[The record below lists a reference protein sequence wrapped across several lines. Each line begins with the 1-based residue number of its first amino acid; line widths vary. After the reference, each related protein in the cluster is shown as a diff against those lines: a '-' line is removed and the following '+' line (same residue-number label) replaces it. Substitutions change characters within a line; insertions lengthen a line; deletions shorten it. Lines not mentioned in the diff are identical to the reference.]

1 MSCRYREGRLVVNGS
16 LAGKRVLVAEDEF
29 LIAHDLKR
37 ALTALDAEVIGPVSN
52 LPAGLSLLD
61 GEELDAAV
69 LDVNLCGSMSFPLAD
84 RLNEAGVPI
93 LFVTGYD
100 EWALPDQY
108 LGAPR
113 IAKPFNCGDVTSAVE
128 RMCQAGAAR

>member
-1 MSCRYREGRLVVNGS
+1 MVKGS
-16 LAGKRVLVAEDEF
+16 LAGKRVLVVEDEF

-37 ALTALDAEVIGPVSN
+37 AFTALDAEVIGPVSD
-52 LPAGLSLLD
+52 LPAGLALVD
-61 GEELDAAV
+61 DEELDAAV
-69 LDVNLCGSMSFPLAD
+69 LDVNLCGAMSYPLAD

-108 LGAPR
+108 LAAPR
-113 IAKPFNCGDVTSAVE
+113 IAKPFNCGEVTSAVE
-128 RMCQAGAAR
+128 HLCQAGPTR